1 MLPEKI
7 HLRCDSILANLWHA
21 PSTEEAIG
29 TAATGS
35 SEAAQLGGL
44 AMKKMWQRK
53 NARKNIHEPASICFA
68 THSRPDNSIQTY
80 HCYGCKCSSSVWR
93 NLHAILMLNAA
104 LFMCPWT
111 ADTD

>member
-29 TAATGS
+29 TAPTGS

-44 AMKKMWQRK
+44 AMKKMWQQRRK
-53 NARKNIHEPASICFA
+53 NARENIHEPASICFA
-68 THSRPDNSIQTY
+68 RPDNSIQ
-80 HCYGCKCSSSVWR
+80 
-93 NLHAILMLNAA
+93 A
-104 LFMCPWT
+104 
-111 ADTD
+111 